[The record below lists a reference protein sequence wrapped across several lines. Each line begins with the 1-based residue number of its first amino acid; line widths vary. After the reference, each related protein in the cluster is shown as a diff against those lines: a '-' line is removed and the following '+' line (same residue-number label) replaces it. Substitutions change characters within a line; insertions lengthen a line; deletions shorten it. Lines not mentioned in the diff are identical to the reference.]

1 MRDIVCFVVIIPIVT
16 ITADDDKARVYSQV
30 VSDFLNVSDSP
41 AVHRHER
48 KKITVEFGTSGIT

>member
-1 MRDIVCFVVIIPIVT
+1 MVIIPIVT